1 MSTPPTSPQLQ
12 IRLAR
17 SDDSD
22 AIRSLMQLA
31 IGELQK
37 GFLTEA
43 QIEASA
49 EGMGIDPQLIED
61 GTYFTVWSGHVLVGC
76 GGWSYR
82 ARRYGGD
89 KNDVT
94 NIRRLDPVTERAR
107 IRAMYT
113 HPDYVRQGIGRMVI
127 DAAEAAVRAA
137 GFGACEL
144 VATMSGMPLY
154 LKCGYNIESEW
165 FDENGAVRVPVATM
179 TKPLT

>member
-1 MSTPPTSPQLQ
+1 MSSFHTASEPQL
-12 IRLAR
+12 RLATR
-17 SDDSD
+17 EDSD
-22 AIRSLMQLA
+22 AIRALMSLS
-31 IGELQK
+31 INELQK
-37 GFLTEA
+37 GYLTPD
-43 QIEASA
+43 QIAASA

-113 HPDYVRQGIGRMVI
+113 HPQYARKGIGRMVI
-127 DAAEAAVRAA
+127 DATEGAARDA

-154 LKCGYNIESEW
+154 LKCGYSVESEW
-165 FDENGAVRVPVATM
+165 CDENGFVPVPVATM